1 MVERPGTGEDPRVRV
16 MTVAR
21 VREVAGRDT
30 DVMFN
35 ESARIYRLARRV
47 AGYDGLMRLLHAVQE
62 SGARVRVR
70 LSEPHGDVIEQ
81 VEAV

>member
-1 MVERPGTGEDPRVRV
+1 MGERQDQDSRVRV

-35 ESARIYRLARRV
+35 ESARIYRLSRQLP
-47 AGYDGLMRLLHAVQE
+47 GYDGMVGLLRAANA
-62 SGARVRVR
+62 SGAPVRVS
-70 LSEPHGDVIEQ
+70 LSEPNGDEIR
-81 VEAV
+81 AVG